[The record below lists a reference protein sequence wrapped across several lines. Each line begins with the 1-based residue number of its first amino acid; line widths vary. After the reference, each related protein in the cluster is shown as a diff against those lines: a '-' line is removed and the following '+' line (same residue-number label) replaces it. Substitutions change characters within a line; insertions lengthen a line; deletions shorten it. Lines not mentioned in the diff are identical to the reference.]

1 MTQRFPSV
9 HSRYSIRAP
18 QLQGEPRHTSAL
30 HGFNEASF
38 AAGQRAQASH
48 RETAISRDALA
59 WREVL
64 WGMPRVQSPARQRFA
79 VGVQADPLLG
89 RFTGD
94 GCILGGDEFPFPVA
108 PEPGVSPDQAAE
120 SFGLPL
126 EFAG

>member
-64 WGMPRVQSPARQRFA
+64 WGMPSVQFSGASA
-79 VGVQADPLLG
+79 VRRWRSSGPVTGQIYRG
-89 RFTGD
+89 R
-94 GCILGGDEFPFPVA
+94 LY
-108 PEPGVSPDQAAE
+108 PGRR
-120 SFGLPL
+120 
-126 EFAG
+126 